1 MKQLFISLIMLGFF
15 CGCNKK
21 KGDEVE
27 LQKQADDYKVEFLFE
42 VDGVSV
48 YRFYDDKWVYFTN
61 TSGKVEYKYTTTR
74 TYRTGKTTHTQTST
88 HQCEMLCNKDT
99 LQ

>member
-1 MKQLFISLIMLGFF
+1 MKKLFISLIILTSF
-15 CGCNKK
+15 CGCDKK

-48 YRFYDDKWVYFTN
+48 YRFYDNKWVYFTN
-61 TSGKVEYKYTTTR
+61 TNGKVGYEYTTTSTHR
-74 TYRTGKTTHTQTST
+74 IGNTTHTKTST
-88 HQCEMLCNKDT
+88 HQCETLCNKHT